1 MMLNTTSR
9 CLIAGMK
16 CMPVVRAALMCA
28 FAMLLLSAGAYA
40 QTPPAGTPG
49 SAANMEIDANYFSG
63 VTFTGAA
70 FLSGNDWSQGP
81 TGSALLLQSGG
92 HSVLGLNNAT
102 NSLWFRDA
110 NWGTGDDPT
119 QYKGG
124 QKNDQAIDSSSTH
137 WVVTD
142 TTAGGG
148 SPQKNDI
155 TNCYISTQIDG
166 ATGHRWVVA
175 GFETRATNGVS
186 FAGLE
191 LDQKGMF
198 VDRRV
203 PGSNK
208 ITGRATGA
216 GTAGGRVAG
225 TLDINNHLVGGDILL
240 IVDYT
245 NGGTRP
251 IVSVR
256 EWSTNGG
263 GSWSLIAD
271 SLSAG
276 KGFTTT
282 NTANIPAV
290 APGQGV
296 SPQGNLT
303 DSTIALQFVEF
314 GLDLT
319 GLNLLPLDP
328 CNPLA
333 TALFQTRSSAS
344 FTSSLM
350 DFALGMFAVIPPA
363 VGNAGPDQSVCQA
376 GDVATF
382 TLAGSAMNGIPL
394 WSVLSGR
401 VAIADPSSLTTTITD
416 TGTGTAMLLLTV
428 TSTQG
433 CGILKD
439 TVVFNVNPNPA
450 VSVNSPSVCASALP
464 STLTAT
470 PSGGTGSMAFHW
482 STGATTSTISTSTA
496 GTYSVTVTDTKGC
509 TGTGSGTLTV
519 NPNPTVSVGNAE
531 VCASTLPATLTATP
545 AGGTGAATFAWS
557 TGATTSTISTSAA
570 GTYSVTVTDTKGCTG
585 SGSGILTV
593 DPNPAVSVNS
603 PEVCASSLPATLTAT
618 PSGGTGSKTFAWSTG
633 ATTSTIGTSTAGTY
647 SVTVTDT
654 KGCTGSGSG
663 TLTVN
668 PNPTVSVNSPEV
680 CASTLPAILTAT
692 PGGGTGSKTFA
703 WSTGATTST
712 ISTST
717 AGTYS
722 VTVTDTK
729 GCTGTGSGTLTVN
742 PNPAVGVNSPEL
754 CASGLPSILTAT
766 PSGGTGSKTFAW
778 STGAT
783 ASTISTSTAGTYSV
797 TVTDTKGC
805 TGSGSGTLT
814 VNPNPT
820 VGVNSPELC
829 ASGLPST
836 LTATP
841 SGGTGAVTFAWSTG
855 ATASTI
861 STSTAGTYSVTVTD
875 AKGCTG
881 SGSGTLTVNPNPTV
895 SVNSPEVCAST
906 LPATLTATPAG
917 GTGAAAFAWST
928 GATTSTISA
937 STAGTYSVTVTDTKG
952 CTGSSAGTLAIDLNP
967 TVSVNNSSTCQG
979 GAATLTATPAGGTG
993 SAAFE
998 WSTGATTSTISTN
1011 TAGTYSVTVTDTKGC
1026 TGSGSGTVAVNPGLT
1041 VSVNNPEVCESTLPA
1056 TLTATVSG
1064 GTPNYSYSW
1073 STGATTS
1080 TIAASAAGTYS
1091 VTVTD
1096 TKGCAGSESGTLTV
1110 NPNPTVSVNS
1120 PEVCTSTLPATL
1132 TATPAGGTGASSFV
1146 WSTGATTS
1154 TISTGTAGTYSV
1166 TVTDA
1171 KGCTGSGSGTLTAN
1185 PNPTVSVNSPEVCA
1199 STLPST
1205 LTATPAG
1212 GTGSKTFAWSS
1223 GETTSTIS
1231 TGTAGTYSVTVTDT
1245 KGCTGSGSGT
1255 LTVNPNPTVSVNSP
1269 EVCAST
1275 LPATLT
1281 ATAGGGTPNYSYAWS
1296 TGATTSTIGS
1306 STAGTYSVTVTD
1318 TKGCTG
1324 SSTGTLIVNLNPT
1337 VSVNS
1342 PEVCASALPAT
1353 LTATP
1358 SGGTGASNFAWSTG
1372 ATTSTISTSTAGT
1385 YSVTVT
1391 DTKGCTG
1398 SATGTLTV
1406 NPNPTVSV
1414 NSPAVCGGVA
1424 ATLTATPAGGTGS
1437 KTFAWSSGETT
1448 STIGTSTAGTY
1459 SVTVTD
1465 TKGCTGSG
1473 AGTVTVNPNPTV
1485 NVPNVEVCAS
1495 ALPATLTATP
1505 TGGTGSKT
1513 FAWSTGATT
1522 STISRSTAGTY
1533 SVTVTDA
1540 KGCTA
1545 SASGT
1550 LAVDPNPTVTVAD
1563 VSVCPGT
1570 AGTLSAT
1577 ASGGTGSKTYAWST
1591 GAATS
1596 TITTSAAGTYSVT
1609 VTDTKGCTGSG
1620 TGRLLNY
1627 TPPTVS
1633 ATGGTITCLQ
1643 ACVQI
1648 SASPAGLTYGWTGPG
1663 GFTSTAQSP
1672 TVCDSGTYSV
1682 TVTDTHGCTRTAS
1695 AHVGNVIPNIPAC
1708 SSTDTITKGFELD
1721 GNAVAVAPNPP
1732 DDWSMIYNGTASP
1745 TLSTGII
1752 NDFPS
1757 TKDDYFVIGTK
1768 DLTDVTSWRY
1778 NIQSTPDKDDILHG
1792 GAAQYGGKLYF
1803 FGDRFDVSGDA
1814 QIGFW
1819 FLKDTVN
1826 VVVPGSTFSG
1836 KHRVGD
1842 LLVLSNFVKG
1852 GGVPQILAYEWVGS
1866 GGSDGA
1872 LDSLPVASI
1881 HRFAIVNT
1889 ANQPSP
1895 WPYQAKGRVPKNTF
1909 PAGAFFEGGIDVACL
1924 TGINPCF
1931 ANFLLETRSSQSVT
1945 ASLKDFLVGRFS
1957 APGAAAIS
1965 QIPANVGMAVNA
1977 LSGEKS
1983 AAAPVPEGY
1992 ALHPNY
1998 PNPFN
2003 PTTQIRFDLPEVSTV
2018 RLSVFNILGQEV
2030 ATLVS
2035 GTMAAGFQS
2044 VEWNT
2049 SNLQGSALPSGVY
2062 IYRLQAAGLSSGREF
2077 HQVMKMM
2084 LMK

>member
-1 MMLNTTSR
+1 MILSTSYSDLRARMPALRVLCTAILVCVLTMLALT
-9 CLIAGMK
+9 G
-16 CMPVVRAALMCA
+16 RA
-28 FAMLLLSAGAYA
+28 SAQA
-40 QTPPAGTPG
+40 PAGTPG
-49 SAANMEIDANYFSG
+49 VAASVEIDANFFSG
-63 VTFTGAA
+63 VTFTGAT
-70 FLSGNDWSQGP
+70 FLPGNDWSQGP

-92 HSVLGLNNAT
+92 HSVIGLNNAM
-102 NSLWFRDA
+102 NSLWFRDE

-124 QKNDQAIDSSSTH
+124 QKNDQAIDASSGH
-137 WVVTD
+137 WAVTD
-142 TTAGGG
+142 TTTGGG

-155 TNCYISTQIDG
+155 TNCYISTQVDG

-191 LDQKGMF
+191 LDQRGMF
-198 VDRRV
+198 VDRSV

-216 GTAGGRVAG
+216 GTVGGRVAG

-256 EWSTNGG
+256 EWSTNSG
-263 GSWSLIAD
+263 GSWTLIAD
-271 SLSAG
+271 SLTSG

-282 NTANIPAV
+282 NTGNIPAV
-290 APGQGV
+290 APGQGI
-296 SPQGNLT
+296 SPSGLPNDT
-303 DSTIALQFVEF
+303 TIALQFVEF

-319 GLNLLPLDP
+319 GLNLLPIDP

-350 DFALGMFAVIPPA
+350 DFALGRFAVIPPA
-363 VGNAGPDQSVCQA
+363 AGNAGPDQEICSSGAVSA
-376 GDVATF
+376 F
-382 TLAGSAMNGIPL
+382 TLAGSATNGNPL

-433 CGILKD
+433 CGIVKD

-470 PSGGTGSMAFHW
+470 PSGGTGSVTFQW
-482 STGATTSTISTSTA
+482 STGATASTIS
-496 GTYSVTVTDTKGC
+496 
-509 TGTGSGTLTV
+509 
-519 NPNPTVSVGNAE
+519 
-531 VCASTLPATLTATP
+531 
-545 AGGTGAATFAWS
+545 
-557 TGATTSTISTSAA
+557 
-570 GTYSVTVTDTKGCTG
+570 
-585 SGSGILTV
+585 
-593 DPNPAVSVNS
+593 
-603 PEVCASSLPATLTAT
+603 
-618 PSGGTGSKTFAWSTG
+618 
-633 ATTSTIGTSTAGTY
+633 TSTAGTY

-1231 TGTAGTYSVTVTDT
+1231 TSTAGTYSVTVTDT